1 MTHKAVIGLDAAQD
15 GVCFHLSTLG
25 GRTLQA
31 GKAAKSTTGWK
42 ELKQVLAAH
51 DLAPQDCLVAV
62 EATGDHHL
70 PWCEAWTAEGGTVLA
85 LNPLVAKRTTPVR
98 NAIRDHKADPIDA
111 EGLAQTAA
119 REGAALTRFT
129 YGSKPEVLGL
139 RKLLAAQAAVRT
151 ALTNLK
157 KHTGALQELCFPEL
171 KGTGLSPLRQSQLLQ
186 TAPTPARVV
195 ALAQATLRELAGDR
209 APAILAAAQSSFA
222 PAVLAEAAAPALQAM
237 LRTTAELAGSLRALD
252 RAVSR
257 QAARAIPAE
266 RLALAQSLPGFGV
279 KTTPIILACVPD
291 ELWRRPQPRKKK
303 VACIQALFGMD
314 PRLRESGRWKGK
326 IKLSKRGIRAA
337 RTAMYQTAF
346 CSVIHDPAMRAYY
359 QHLTK
364 VLKKKHKVALFDL
377 ARKHLRRLV
386 SVLASGRPYQP
397 TNLPVAA

>member
-1 MTHKAVIGLDAAQD
+1 MTHKAIIGLDAAQD
-15 GVCFHLSTLG
+15 GVCFHLTTGSG
-25 GRTLQA
+25 GPLHA
-31 GKAAKSTTGWK
+31 GRATKSTTGWK
-42 ELKQVLAAH
+42 ELKQALAAH
-51 DLAPQDCLVAV
+51 DLAPKDCLAAI

-70 PWCEAWTAEGGTVLA
+70 PWCEAWTAEGGTILA

-119 REGAALTRFT
+119 REAEALLRFT
-129 YGSKPEVLGL
+129 YRSEPAVLGL

-171 KGTGLSPLRQSQLLQ
+171 KGTGLSPRRQSQLLQ
-186 TAPTPARVV
+186 TAATPAQV
-195 ALAQATLRELAGDR
+195 AGLAQAKLRELAGDH
-209 APAILAAAQSSFA
+209 APAVLAAAQNSFA
-222 PAVLAEAAAPALQAM
+222 PAVLAAATVPALQAM
-237 LRTTAELAGSLRALD
+237 LRTVADLEGSLRAID
-252 RAVSR
+252 HAVDQ

-279 KTTPIILACVPD
+279 KTTPIVLACVPD
-291 ELWRRPQPRKKK
+291 EVWRRTQRRKKK

-314 PRLRESGRWKGK
+314 PRVRESGRWKGK

-337 RTAMYQTAF
+337 RTAMFQIAF

-364 VLKKKHKVALFDL
+364 VLKKKPKVALFDL

-386 SVLASGRPYQP
+386 AVLESGHPHQP
-397 TNLPVAA
+397 TNLPTAA

>member
-15 GVCFHLSTLG
+15 GVCFHLTTVD
-25 GRTLQA
+25 GRTLHT

-42 ELKQVLAAH
+42 ELKQALTAH
-51 DLAPQDCLVAV
+51 TLAPKDCLVAI

-119 REGAALTRFT
+119 REGAALRRFT
-129 YGSKPEVLGL
+129 YRSEPEVFGL

-157 KHTGALQELCFPEL
+157 KHAGALQELCFPEL
-171 KGTGLSPLRQSQLLQ
+171 RGTGLSPRRQSQLLQ
-186 TAPTPARVV
+186 TASTPAQVIG
-195 ALAQATLRELAGDR
+195 LSPATLRELAGDH
-209 APAILAAAQSSFA
+209 APAVLAAAKISFA

-237 LRTTAELAGSLRALD
+237 LGTVAELAVSLQAID
-252 RAVSR
+252 RAVGR
-257 QAARAIPAE
+257 QAARAVPAE

-279 KTTPIILACVPD
+279 KTTPIILACVAD

-303 VACIQALFGMD
+303 VARIQALFGMD

-337 RTAMYQTAF
+337 RTAMFQIAF
-346 CSVIHDPAMRAYY
+346 CSVIHDPVMRAYY

-386 SVLASGRPYQP
+386 AVIESGRPYQP
-397 TNLPVAA
+397 TNLPAAA

>member
-1 MTHKAVIGLDAAQD
+1 MTHQAVVGLDAAQD
-15 GVCFHLSTLG
+15 GVCFHLNTLG
-25 GRTLQA
+25 GRTLHA

-42 ELKQVLAAH
+42 ELKQALTAH
-51 DLAPQDCLVAV
+51 GLAPKDCLIAV

-119 REGAALTRFT
+119 REAEALTRFT
-129 YGSKPEVLGL
+129 YRSEPEVFGL

-157 KHTGALQELCFPEL
+157 KHVGALQELCFPEL
-171 KGTGLSPLRQSQLLQ
+171 KGTGLSPRRQAQLLQ
-186 TAPTPARVV
+186 TASTPARVV
-195 ALAQATLRELAGDR
+195 GLSQATLRELAGDQ
-209 APAILAAAQSSFA
+209 APEVLAAAKISFA

-237 LRTTAELAGSLRALD
+237 LGTVAELEVSLRAID
-252 RAVSR
+252 RAVGR
-257 QAARAIPAE
+257 QAARAVPAE

-279 KTTPIILACVPD
+279 KTTPIILACVAD
-291 ELWRRPQPRKKK
+291 ELWRRPQRRKKK
-303 VACIQALFGMD
+303 VARIQALFGMD
-314 PRLRESGRWKGK
+314 PRRRESGRWKGK

-337 RTAMYQTAF
+337 RTAMYQIAF

-359 QHLTK
+359 QRLTK

-386 SVLASGRPYQP
+386 AVLESGRPYQP
-397 TNLPVAA
+397 TNLPAAA